1 MAVQVVI
8 PIVGKMGGK
17 YDIVKLVEWKVKE
30 GDQIQQG
37 DIVLAVETKKA
48 SCDIEADAS
57 GFLYVLV
64 VEGEK
69 AMVGAVAGFIAETRE
84 ELEELQKTPPW
95 EIAKR

>member
-1 MAVQVVI
+1 MAVKVVI

-37 DIVLAVETKKA
+37 DIVLAVETEKA

-69 AMVGAVAGFIAETRE
+69 AIPMASRFAWKMVKQVESRV
-84 ELEELQKTPPW
+84 LRHKV
-95 EIAKR
+95 

>member
-1 MAVQVVI
+1 
-8 PIVGKMGGK
+8 
-17 YDIVKLVEWKVKE
+17 
-30 GDQIQQG
+30 
-37 DIVLAVETKKA
+37 
-48 SCDIEADAS
+48 
-57 GFLYVLV
+57 LV